1 MITLMYIVNVR
12 GGGGGGGGGPIRS
25 VRLSCWHGET
35 RQAGGRE
42 KSVDTTQPAV
52 YTHRVSSQSSR

>member
-1 MITLMYIVNVR
+1 MYIVIVR
-12 GGGGGGGGGPIRS
+12 GGGGGGGLIRS
-25 VRLSCWHGET
+25 VRLSCWRGET

-42 KSVDTTQPAV
+42 KSVNTTQPAV